1 MPFLGNSLWPGLLQ
15 AFMCD
20 WDPPFPLP
28 YVYLTKGAEKM
39 KKMVTAFA
47 GILLLLALTACGA
60 KTQEEVISDLNEKM
74 EEMKGYKANAV
85 MTLKMGNE
93 PQVYNVEIWH
103 KNPDFY
109 KVNLKNPEKDQSQM
123 ILRNNEG
130 VYVLTPALNKS
141 FKFQSEWP
149 ENSSQAYL
157 YESLIKDIMADK
169 DAVFKATDKH
179 YVFETKTRYQ
189 NNTML
194 PTQEITINKKDL
206 SPVNVKVMDA
216 DHNALVTVEFSKV
229 NFKASFDKDAFDMK
243 KNMARAKLEL
253 PVMAEV
259 KDEGFSVKY
268 PELAESIGAGLTEE
282 KEIVLENGIRAVLTY
297 QGERNFTLVQE
308 KAKVKEAALVSD
320 LINGE
325 PVDLGFAIG
334 AMTEKTIKWT
344 SGGVDYMLAA
354 EDLSPDEM
362 VMIAKSVEGT
372 AVK

>member
-1 MPFLGNSLWPGLLQ
+1 
-15 AFMCD
+15 
-20 WDPPFPLP
+20 
-28 YVYLTKGAEKM
+28 M

-109 KVNLKNPEKDQSQM
+109 KVNLKNAEKDQSQM

-157 YESLIKDIMADK
+157 YESLVTDIMADK
-169 DAVFKATDKH
+169 DAIFKATDKH

-206 SPVNVKVMDA
+206 SPVNVKVMDS

-229 NFKASFDKDAFDMK
+229 NFQASFDKDAFDMK

-259 KDEGFSVKY
+259 KNEGFSVKY
-268 PELAESIGAGLTEE
+268 PEMAESIGAALAEE
-282 KEIVLENGIRAVLTY
+282 KEITLENGIRAVLTY

-320 LINGE
+320 LVNGE

-334 AMTEKTIKWT
+334 AMTEKTIKWS